1 MLKTQFWGIKPT
13 ILWYKMVFLQNTV
26 LSKNYENVLLL
37 LGFMC
42 MDKHMEK
49 GMEDVDINS
58 TVPVILYDLEAIN

>member
-1 MLKTQFWGIKPT
+1 
-13 ILWYKMVFLQNTV
+13 MVFLQNTV
-26 LSKNYENVLLL
+26 LSKNYENALLL

>member
-1 MLKTQFWGIKPT
+1 MVYYVERLIVSRE
-13 ILWYKMVFLQNTV
+13 MVFLQNTV
-26 LSKNYENVLLL
+26 LSKNYENALLL